1 LKLPNNEIGIS
12 DILAYRACAQQFAFG
27 MRRWTPLPER
37 FQIFPGER
45 DEPHEAE
52 SYATAY
58 GSCVHLAIQIVDETD
73 CIDDDAIEQ
82 AWAKYQHWLEPDD
95 LPRLFSDLATWHE
108 RRVEGF
114 RLVGAE
120 LEFRIPLFK
129 WEGEWIYFRG
139 KIDAVYQ
146 HLVNSGYFFTRDYKS
161 SRWPKSEAEVHADIQ
176 QWAYNFAVHE
186 EFPECETLIQI
197 YDQLRFG
204 EIPTRKSAKQRET
217 IKAWLILQ
225 IKAIL
230 RDEILKP
237 TMNDMCHFC
246 PLVTDCRVTHRAT
259 DYWKNRIA
267 ALAPEKK
274 VGRKIVVQLTEG
286 IGFEEYTEVLGKVK
300 TVSKMFERYIKAVEG
315 ALKEMPKEEREAL
328 GYELGNPRKLDE
340 WSADAKRRIFAE
352 LGDDFFQVVRI
363 TKTDLASFFG
373 EGTDQYERIV
383 SMATKKETA
392 QILREIKAA

>member
-1 LKLPNNEIGIS
+1 MKLPNNEIGIS
-12 DILAYRACAQQFAFG
+12 DILQYRACPQQFAFG

-37 FQIFPGER
+37 FQLYPGEK
-45 DEPHEAE
+45 DAPPEAE

-58 GSCVHLAIQIVDETD
+58 GSCVHLAIQIVDETH

-82 AWAKYQHWLEPDD
+82 AWSVYQHWLEPSD
-95 LPRLFSDLATWHE
+95 LPRLFADLETWHH
-108 RRVEGF
+108 RQVEGF

-146 HLVNSGYFFTRDYKS
+146 HLQNPTYFFSRDYKS
-161 SRWPKSEAEVHADIQ
+161 SRWPKSEEEVHADIQ
-176 QWAYNFAVHE
+176 QWAYNFAIHE
-186 EFPECETLIQI
+186 EYPECETLVQI

-204 EIPTRKSAKQRET
+204 EIPTRKSPEQRKT

-246 PLVTDCRVTHRAT
+246 ELVTDCRVTHRAT
-259 DYWKNRIA
+259 DYWKNRLA

-286 IGFEEYTEVLGKVK
+286 IGFEEYTEVLAKVK

-315 ALKEMPKEEREAL
+315 ALKEMPDDERKEL
-328 GYELGNPRKLDE
+328 GYELGSPRRLDE
-340 WSADAKRRIFAE
+340 WSADAKRQIFAE
-352 LGDDFFQVVRI
+352 LGDDFFHVVRL
-363 TKTDLASFFG
+363 TKTDLATFFG
-373 EGTDQYERIV
+373 DTSPQYERIV
-383 SMATKKETA
+383 SLAHKKETA
-392 QILREIKAA
+392 QILKQIKAA